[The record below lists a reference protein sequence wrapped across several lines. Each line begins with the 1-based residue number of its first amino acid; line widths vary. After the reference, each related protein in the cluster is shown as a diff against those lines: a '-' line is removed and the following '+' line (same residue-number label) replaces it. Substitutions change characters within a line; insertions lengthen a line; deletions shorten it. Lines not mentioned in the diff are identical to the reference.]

1 MRVSLKTPDWSNNI
15 NGTLQICRNNTS
27 PLISSVDKSPVA
39 DIPLRELVPIEDSS
53 PTHHNAVTELSKEVL
68 KSLDHPG
75 ALEGI
80 ELTHFY
86 FILSLNMYN
95 ICG

>member
-1 MRVSLKTPDWSNNI
+1 MRVSLKTPDWSTNI
-15 NGTLQICRNNTS
+15 NKTLQICRNNTN

-39 DIPLRELVPIEDSS
+39 DIPLSELAPIEDSS

-80 ELTHFY
+80 ELAHLIY
-86 FILSLNMYN
+86 LLNRQW
-95 ICG
+95 